1 MMTDA
6 KNINQ
11 DAAVDFYSLKLS
23 DKQFRHISNTVYK
36 VSGIDLHQGKEELVK
51 ARLLKRLRHLR
62 LANFERYL
70 KYLEQDQSG
79 LEVQSMVDVLTTNKT
94 HFFRESEHLDFLKH
108 EIVPKLDRERIRIWS
123 AGCSSG
129 EEPYSIAITL
139 MEALPDI
146 EKTDVKI
153 LATDISERMIAKA
166 REGVYEQETLKTLPP
181 QLYHK
186 YFRILPSSQSRRYQ
200 TIERVQAR
208 VSFAMLNLMEEWPMA
223 GPFDVI
229 FCRNV
234 MIYFDKPTQERLVRR
249 FWPLIKEGGY
259 LMVGHSESLTFL
271 SHEYRYVRP
280 AVYQKLKGYAKN
292 IKRPARTVQEV
303 AS

>member
-1 MMTDA
+1 MTESRD
-6 KNINQ
+6 INQ
-11 DAAVDFYSLKLS
+11 DAVVDYFSLKLS
-23 DKQFRHISNTVYK
+23 EKQFRHISNTVYRI
-36 VSGIDLHQGKEELVK
+36 SGIDLHQGKEELVK
-51 ARLLKRLRHLR
+51 ARLLKRLKYLQ
-62 LANFERYL
+62 LGNFNRYL
-70 KYLEQDQSG
+70 KYLEQDKSG
-79 LEVQSMVDVLTTNKT
+79 QEVQAMVDVLTTNKT
-94 HFFRESEHLDFLKH
+94 HFFRESEHLDFLKSD
-108 EIVPKLDRERIRIWS
+108 IFPKLNQEKIRIWS

-139 MEALPDI
+139 MEALSGM
-146 EKTDVKI
+146 EKTDVRI

-181 QLYHK
+181 QLCHK
-186 YFRILPSSQSRRYQ
+186 YFRSLPPSRPVRYQ
-200 TIERVQAR
+200 TQSRVR
-208 VSFAMLNLMEEWPMA
+208 SLVSFARLNLMEEWPMT

-249 FWPLIKEGGY
+249 FWPLLKEGGY

-280 AVYQKLKGYAKN
+280 AIYQKLKGHAKN
-292 IKRPARTVQEV
+292 LKWPARAVQEV

>member
-1 MMTDA
+1 MTDVRD
-6 KNINQ
+6 INQ
-11 DAAVDFYSLKLS
+11 DAAADFFSLKLS
-23 DKQFRHISNTVYK
+23 EKQFRHISNTVYK

-62 LANFERYL
+62 LGSFDRYL
-70 KYLEQDQSG
+70 KYIEQDQSG

-94 HFFRESEHLDFLKH
+94 HFFRESEHLDFLKN
-108 EIVPKLDRERIRIWS
+108 EIVAKLGREKIRIWS

-146 EKTDVKI
+146 EKADVKI

-166 REGVYEQETLKTLPP
+166 REGIYEQETLKPLPS
-181 QLYHK
+181 QLCHK
-186 YFRILPSSQSRRYQ
+186 YFRCSSQSQPRRYQ
-200 TIERVQAR
+200 AQARVQAL
-208 VSFAMLNLMEEWPMA
+208 VSFAMLNLMEEWPMS

-249 FWPLIKEGGY
+249 FWPLLKEGGH

-280 AVYQKLKGYAKN
+280 AVYQKIKGYAKN
-292 IKRPARTVQEV
+292 IKRPISTVQEA